1 MFSTWD
7 DYREFKD
14 LTGRTT
20 SDKILGGKTF
30 NFAKNPKY
38 DGFQREPALI
48 VYTVFGKNTP
58 GTGIKDENMLN
69 KELPD
74 ESHKPIIKKFEKRK
88 SKLTFYR

>member
-7 DYREFKD
+7 ASREFKD

-38 DGFQREPALI
+38 DGFQRELALM

-74 ESHKPIIKKFEKRK
+74 VSHKSIIEKFEKRK

>member
-7 DYREFKD
+7 AYREFKD

-20 SDKILGGKTF
+20 SDKILGGKKF

-38 DGFQREPALI
+38 DGFQRELALM

-74 ESHKPIIKKFEKRK
+74 ESHKPIVKRFEKRK
-88 SKLTFYR
+88 SKLTVCR